1 MVTAA
6 IKLKDACSLEKK
18 AMTNLDIILKKQ
30 RCYFADK
37 GPSSQS
43 YGFSSGHVWMWEL
56 DHNESWE
63 PKTWCFCTLV
73 LEKSLESPL
82 DCQEIKPVN
91 PKGNQSWIFIEK
103 TVAEAEAPTWY
114 KEPTHWKRL
123 WCWERLKAGG
133 EGDSRGSDGWMPSL
147 TRWTWIWASSGSW
160 WWTGKPGMLQSMESQ
175 RVEHNWVTELTELKW
190 KLGVRKLFLL

>member
-1 MVTAA
+1 
-6 IKLKDACSLEKK
+6 
-18 AMTNLDIILKKQ
+18 
-30 RCYFADK
+30 
-37 GPSSQS
+37 
-43 YGFSSGHVWMWEL
+43 MWEL

-123 WCWERLKAGG
+123 WCWERLKAKWDRGNRGWDGWIASRTHGLKFEQTPGDSGG
-133 EGDSRGSDGWMPSL
+133 QRNLACYNPWGHEESDKTYQLNNRNKAEEGDLS
-147 TRWTWIWASSGSW
+147 
-160 WWTGKPGMLQSMESQ
+160 
-175 RVEHNWVTELTELKW
+175 
-190 KLGVRKLFLL
+190 F